1 MKYGKNGVKRVN
13 ATLTFGIQKD
23 KLDELDELNLYHF
36 QRGNAVLTRAS
47 GSFKN
52 YRDPLY
58 RTLIYF
64 TNLKCHI
71 SNN

>member
-1 MKYGKNGVKRVN
+1 MPRSHFLNEFRLFCSDQKTEMKYGKNGVKRVN

-23 KLDELDELNLYHF
+23 KLDELNLYHF

-52 YRDPLY
+52 
-58 RTLIYF
+58 
-64 TNLKCHI
+64 
-71 SNN
+71 

>member
-1 MKYGKNGVKRVN
+1 MKYDKNGVNMVN

-23 KLDELDELNLYHF
+23 KLDELNLYHF

>member
-23 KLDELDELNLYHF
+23 KLDELNLYHF

-52 YRDPLY
+52 YRDPL
-58 RTLIYF
+58 
-64 TNLKCHI
+64 KEH
-71 SNN
+71 